1 MWPFRLAH
9 MAGLSPIPCHV
20 ALPLG
25 THGRFIPLFLPC
37 GPSAW
42 HTWRS
47 GLFLYLLFY
56 LGNWIKI
63 LIIEK
68 KYLNKNLNNMRNFK
82 NQMLWLSRVSY
93 SSGTLEFQLVTT
105 DHLSEG
111 IWFRDDQ
118 DFKIGMNYVA
128 IIAISSGIIVLGFIL
143 MSNHVHL
150 VLQCSREQ
158 ANWFINELKRRYSEY
173 LHHRYG
179 TDDFL
184 RHIAVDIQAVAIE
197 DESLERAL
205 AYTIMNCVAANICL
219 AANDYPWSSV
229 GSYFKVAVPK
239 CMRLGE
245 LSITARRRL
254 LHSRAVLP
262 DDVLIGEDGYILP
275 MAYIPVKF
283 VESIFR
289 TPKRLNYF
297 LMNSSKAK
305 KRLASDERLPS
316 FTDQVVLAAI
326 PDLCRSLFR
335 KQSAA
340 VLSEEE
346 MTELVKQLRRRF
358 SSDVHQISRLLGVEY
373 SKVTRML
380 EDF

>member
-1 MWPFRLAH
+1 MWCFRLAH
-9 MAGLSPIPCHV
+9 MAGLSP
-20 ALPLG
+20 LS
-25 THGRFIPLFLPC
+25 LPC
-37 GPSAW
+37 AAFAW
-42 HTWRS
+42 HTWPVR
-47 GLFLYLLFY
+47 LFLYLLLY

-68 KYLNKNLNNMRNFK
+68 KNLNNMRNFK
-82 NQMLWLSRVSY
+82 NQMPWLLGVA
-93 SSGTLEFQLVTT
+93 SSSSALEFQLVTT

-158 ANWFINELKRRYSEY
+158 ADWFINELKRRYSEY

-179 TDDFL
+179 TDDYL
-184 RHIAVDIQAVAIE
+184 RHIAVDIQSVAIE

-219 AANDYPWSSV
+219 AANDYPWSSA
-229 GSYFKVAVPK
+229 GSYFKVTVPK
-239 CMRLGE
+239 CMRLGD
-245 LSITARRRL
+245 LSISARRRI

-262 DDVLIGEDGYILP
+262 DDVLIGEDGYIPP

>member
-1 MWPFRLAH
+1 M
-9 MAGLSPIPCHV
+9 
-20 ALPLG
+20 
-25 THGRFIPLFLPC
+25 
-37 GPSAW
+37 
-42 HTWRS
+42 
-47 GLFLYLLFY
+47 
-56 LGNWIKI
+56 K
-63 LIIEK
+63 
-68 KYLNKNLNNMRNFK
+68 NFK
-82 NQMLWLSRVSY
+82 NQTIWRIGVA
-93 SSGTLEFQLVTT
+93 SSLEALEFQLVTT

-118 DFKIGMNYVA
+118 DFKVGMNYIA

-158 ANWFINELKRRYSEY
+158 AEWFINELKRRYSEY

-184 RHIAVDIQAVAIE
+184 RHVAVDIQEVAIE

-205 AYTIMNCVAANICL
+205 AYIIMNCVAANICL
-219 AANDYPWSSV
+219 TPNDYPWSSA
-229 GSYFKVAVPK
+229 GSYFKITAPK
-239 CMRLGE
+239 SVRVGK
-245 LSITARRRL
+245 LSISARRRI

-275 MAYIPVKF
+275 LSYIPVKF

-305 KRLASDERLPS
+305 KRLASEDGLPS

-335 KQSAA
+335 KPSAA

-346 MTELVKQLRRRF
+346 MTELVKQVRRRF
-358 SSDVHQISRLLGVEY
+358 SSDVHQISRLLGIEY

-380 EDF
+380 EEF